1 MKRASRWLLA
11 GLWAVSAV
19 MWGKGPGLAATQTE
33 TLKVAFFPGAISVP
47 INVMETQKLPQK
59 FGINVDFKR
68 FADPEATDLAWI
80 HGEVHLQPGINLNQS
95 AANFLKTGHGL
106 VVFPTFMATN
116 KVLVKADS
124 GIGQLKD
131 LKGKRLGIPSR
142 TSGESVV
149 LRWLLDEAGLRWE
162 RDVDVREIPP
172 NVLPGM
178 LQRAQVDAI
187 VLFEPFASRAI
198 DEGGGAVKLLSDLQ
212 VEWQKRKGFPLMFSA
227 IHVDDKF
234 ARKNPEVVKK
244 YLAMYKEA
252 VEYIEK
258 NPDSVYGFY
267 RGIFK
272 FTPEGFNL
280 LKRNLRG
287 IYPLEWND
295 KMIAGMKD
303 YLSLAVRYGLLPR
316 VPDEMFTREF
326 AP

>member
-1 MKRASRWLLA
+1 MRRYSRCLSLS
-11 GLWAVSAV
+11 LWVV
-19 MWGKGPGLAATQTE
+19 FMIVWGKGFGLAATQSE
-33 TLKVAFFPGAISVP
+33 TLKVAYFPGAISVP

-68 FADPEATDLAWI
+68 FADPEATNLAWI
-80 HGEVHLQPGINLNQS
+80 HGEVQLQPGMNLNQS
-95 AANFLKTGHGL
+95 AANFLRSGYGL
-106 VVFPTFMATN
+106 AVFPTFVATN
-116 KVLVKADS
+116 KVLVRTDS
-124 GIGQLKD
+124 GIAQLSD
-131 LKGKRLGIPSR
+131 LRGKRVGIPSR

-149 LRWLLDEAGLRWE
+149 LRWLLEEAGVGWE
-162 RDVDVREIPP
+162 REVEVREIPP

-178 LQRAQVDAI
+178 LQRTQVDAI
-187 VLFEPFASRAI
+187 VLFEPFSSRAI
-198 DEGGGAVKLLSDLQ
+198 DEGGGGVKLLSDLQ
-212 VEWQKRKGFPLMFSA
+212 AEWQKRKGFPLMFSA
-227 IHVDDKF
+227 IHVDGNF

-267 RGIFK
+267 RGLFK

-280 LKRNLRG
+280 LKKNLRG

-316 VPDEMFTREF
+316 VPDEMFSREF